1 MLPLHV
7 AAYYHAPVETLLH
20 LIRTYPDALDV
31 ADDNDHTPNEYDY
44 NDPDKV
50 LERSSV
56 CYQTQDARHGIL
68 HRREQKFCQMLPK
81 YQLVLDRQKKVNRQL
96 GVFEEAHEKTMQLVQ
111 KKLKTTEERIT
122 TFMDA
127 LEGIQD
133 EVDGFLTKTNGRLVE
148 LQADVKRRDG
158 NVASFDT
165 EHGRRSIGWYMQLKE
180 IDGDMEKIRMDTEEC
195 GRLVV
200 LKLEER
206 RMLSSTV
213 EEEKE

>member
-7 AAYYHAPVETLLH
+7 AAYYNASIETLLH

-31 ADDNDHTPNEYDY
+31 TDDNGNLPKEYGY
-44 NDPDKV
+44 NDRDKV

-56 CYQTQDARHGIL
+56 CYQTQDARHGIGL
-68 HRREQKFCQMLPK
+68 RREQKFCQMLPK
-81 YQLVLDRQKKVNRQL
+81 FQLLRDRQKKVTKQL
-96 GVFEEAHEKTMQLVQ
+96 GVVEEAHANTIQLVE
-111 KKLKTTEERIT
+111 KKLKATEEYIT

-133 EVDGFLTKTNGRLVE
+133 EVDGFLTKTNGRLE
-148 LQADVKRRDG
+148 ALEADVKRRDG
-158 NVASFDT
+158 AVASFDK
-165 EHGRRSIGWYMQLKE
+165 EQGRRSIEWYLQLKE
-180 IDGDMEKIRMDTEEC
+180 IDGDMAKLRMETNEC

-200 LKLEER
+200 LKLEENR
-206 RMLSSTV
+206 VLSPTV